1 VINGQFGPYRLDQ
14 TIGRGGMGEVYRA
27 YDTVHERVV
36 AIKLLLESLSADPD
50 YRARFERE
58 ARIAAGLREQHII
71 PIHRFGEIDGRLFID
86 MRLVDGED
94 LGKVLAREGALEP
107 RRAVGILAQL
117 AAALDA
123 AHQANLIHRDIK
135 PANVLLA
142 DHARGTADAVYLVD
156 FGIARDSTAK
166 TSLTVA
172 GAAVG
177 TPDYMAP
184 ERFTAGRIDRRADI
198 YALGC
203 LFYEMLTGT
212 KPFAGGEYPALLY
225 KHLNAEPPKPSAAH
239 TGVPV
244 ALDAVVAR
252 SMAKDPEAR
261 FATAGELAAAA
272 EDALHG
278 STGRPSLVKD
288 ELTTPVTRSRPS
300 TGAFPPGGGRTP
312 PPERSAQ
319 TPTPYRSAHTQ
330 APGDAAHS
338 ASPGH
343 ACGAAGPTPP
353 GRDRPTPAP
362 ATAAYTPPPGHSGYT
377 PQPGYSPAHATAAYT
392 PQPGHGGYPPPAGVG
407 YGAPSYSPPP
417 SQGTNGFAI
426 AALIFGII
434 GGALLGFIFGF
445 IALSQTKRTGQNGR
459 GMAIAGI
466 VLSALWTIG
475 VLLLITLAVASS
487 RPSGPVTPTTLPTA
501 SPTAEPTTEPPVT
514 TAPSTAISAT
524 ELQVG
529 DCLNDL
535 TNSTDVSSLPSVD
548 CAQPHEGEVFAVFD
562 LPPGPYP
569 GAAGVDDLVS
579 KGCNA
584 RLAEYSP
591 GAPSDDAVGLFSVY
605 PLEQNWERGDR
616 EVVCIAKATSGTTTG
631 SIKGR

>member
-1 VINGQFGPYRLDQ
+1 MPVINGQFGPYRLDQ
-14 TIGRGGMGEVYRA
+14 IIGRGGMGEVYRA

-94 LGKVLAREGALEP
+94 LGKVLAREGALDP

-156 FGIARDSTAK
+156 FGIARDSTAA
-166 TSLTVA
+166 TSLTVT

-203 LFYEMLTGT
+203 LFYEMLTGS

-225 KHLNAEPPKPSAAH
+225 KHLNAEPPKPSAAR
-239 TGVPV
+239 TGVPA

-252 SMAKDPEAR
+252 SMAKNPESR
-261 FATAGELAAAA
+261 FASAGELAAAA
-272 EDALHG
+272 EDALDG
-278 STGRPSLVKD
+278 SAARPSLVKD
-288 ELTTPVTRSRPS
+288 ELTTPITRSRPS
-300 TGAFPPGGGRTP
+300 TSAFGPQIGPQSRAGHTPPPAGHTPPPGRSAHTPAPGHAAYSPAGQTPSSYAGHTP
-312 PPERSAQ
+312 PPERAGY
-319 TPTPYRSAHTQ
+319 PT
-330 APGDAAHS
+330 
-338 ASPGH
+338 GH
-343 ACGAAGPTPP
+343 
-353 GRDRPTPAP
+353 
-362 ATAAYTPPPGHSGYT
+362 
-377 PQPGYSPAHATAAYT
+377 SPAHATAAYT
-392 PQPGHGGYPPPAGVG
+392 PPPGHGGYPPPAGVG

-466 VLSALWTIG
+466 VLSALWTVG
-475 VLLLITLAVASS
+475 VLLLIILAVASS
-487 RPSGPVTPTTLPTA
+487 TPSGPVTPTTFPTA

-548 CAQPHEGEVFAVFD
+548 CAQPHQGEVFAVFD

-569 GAAGVDDLVS
+569 GADGVDDLVS

>member
-1 VINGQFGPYRLDQ
+1 VIGGQFGPYRLDQ
-14 TIGRGGMGEVYRA
+14 VIGRGGMGEVYRA

-58 ARIAAGLREQHII
+58 ARIAASLREQHVI

-94 LGKVLAREGALEP
+94 LGKVLAREGQLEP
-107 RRAVGILAQL
+107 RRAVSIVAQL

-142 DHARGTADAVYLVD
+142 DHARGMADSVYLVD
-156 FGIARDSTAK
+156 FGIARDSTAN
-166 TSLTVA
+166 TSLTVT

-203 LFYEMLTGT
+203 LLYEMLTGR
-212 KPFAGGEYPALLY
+212 KPFAGGEYPALLF
-225 KHLNAEPPKPSAAH
+225 KHLNADPPKPSAARQ
-239 TGVPV
+239 GIP
-244 ALDAVVAR
+244 AAMDGVVAR
-252 SMAKDPEAR
+252 SMAKNPESR

-272 EDALHG
+272 EAALDG
-278 STGRPSLVKD
+278 SKAAPSLVKD
-288 ELTTPVTRSRPS
+288 ELTAPITRSRPS
-300 TGAFPPGGGRTP
+300 TPTP
-312 PPERSAQ
+312 PPGHAGTGRSAYTPPPGQ
-319 TPTPYRSAHTQ
+319 TGHTPSPAHAAYSPPPGYTGHTPPPDRAGY
-330 APGDAAHS
+330 APP
-338 ASPGH
+338 PGH
-343 ACGAAGPTPP
+343 S
-353 GRDRPTPAP
+353 PAY
-362 ATAAYTPPPGHSGYT
+362 ASAAYTPPPGH
-377 PQPGYSPAHATAAYT
+377 
-392 PQPGHGGYPPPAGVG
+392 GGYAPPAGIG
-407 YGAPSYSPPP
+407 YGAPSYAAPP

-466 VLSALWTIG
+466 ALSGLWTLG
-475 VLLLITLAVASS
+475 LVLLVVLAATSS
-487 RPSGPVTPTTLPTA
+487 TPSGPVTPT
-501 SPTAEPTTEPPVT
+501 AEPTAAAPT
-514 TAPSTAISAT
+514 TSAPTTSASPTAISAT
-524 ELQVG
+524 DLQVG
-529 DCLNDL
+529 DCLNGL
-535 TNSTDVSSLPSVD
+535 TDSTDVSSLPSVP

-584 RLAEYSP
+584 RLADYSP
-591 GAPSDDAVGLFSVY
+591 SAPADDAVGLFSVY
-605 PLEQNWERGDR
+605 PLEQNWNRDDR

-631 SIKGR
+631 SLKGR

>member
-1 VINGQFGPYRLDQ
+1 MPVINGQFGPYRLDQ
-14 TIGRGGMGEVYRA
+14 IIGRGGMGEVYRA

-94 LGKVLAREGALEP
+94 LGKVLAREGALDP

-156 FGIARDSTAK
+156 FGIARDSTAA
-166 TSLTVA
+166 TSLTVT

-203 LFYEMLTGT
+203 LFYEMLTGS

-225 KHLNAEPPKPSAAH
+225 KHLNAEPPKPSAAR
-239 TGVPV
+239 TGVPA

-252 SMAKDPEAR
+252 SMAKNPESR
-261 FATAGELAAAA
+261 FAGAGELAAAA
-272 EDALHG
+272 EDALDG
-278 STGRPSLVKD
+278 STARPSLVKD
-288 ELTTPVTRSRPS
+288 ELTTPITRSRPS
-300 TGAFPPGGGRTP
+300 TSAFGPQIGPQSRAGHTPPPAGHTPPPGRSAHTSAPGHAAYSSAGQIPSSYPGHTP
-312 PPERSAQ
+312 PPERAGY
-319 TPTPYRSAHTQ
+319 PT
-330 APGDAAHS
+330 
-338 ASPGH
+338 GH
-343 ACGAAGPTPP
+343 
-353 GRDRPTPAP
+353 
-362 ATAAYTPPPGHSGYT
+362 
-377 PQPGYSPAHATAAYT
+377 SPAHATAAYT
-392 PQPGHGGYPPPAGVG
+392 PPPGHGGYPPPAGVG

-466 VLSALWTIG
+466 VLSALWTVG
-475 VLLLITLAVASS
+475 VLLLIILAVASS
-487 RPSGPVTPTTLPTA
+487 TPSGPVTPTTFPTA

-548 CAQPHEGEVFAVFD
+548 CTQPHQGEVFAVFD

-569 GAAGVDDLVS
+569 GADGVDDLVS

>member
-1 VINGQFGPYRLDQ
+1 VPVINGQFGPYRLDQ
-14 TIGRGGMGEVYRA
+14 IIGRGGMGEVYRA
-27 YDTVHERVV
+27 YDTLHERVV

-156 FGIARDSTAK
+156 FGIARDSTAV
-166 TSLTVA
+166 TSLTVT

-203 LFYEMLTGT
+203 LFYEMLTGS

-225 KHLNAEPPKPSAAH
+225 KHLNAEPPKPSAARA
-239 TGVPV
+239 GVPA

-252 SMAKDPEAR
+252 SMAKNPESR
-261 FATAGELAAAA
+261 FASAGELAAAA
-272 EDALHG
+272 EDALDG
-278 STGRPSLVKD
+278 TAARPSLVKD
-288 ELTTPVTRSRPS
+288 ELTTPITRSRPS
-300 TGAFPPGGGRTP
+300 TPASGPRSGAGRTP
-312 PPERSAQ
+312 PPAGH
-319 TPTPYRSAHTQ
+319 TP
-330 APGDAAHS
+330 
-338 ASPGH
+338 
-343 ACGAAGPTPP
+343 PP
-353 GRDRPTPAP
+353 GRAYPPTAGHAAYSPAGHTP
-362 ATAAYTPPPGHSGYT
+362 PPERAGHNPAFATAAYTPPPGH
-377 PQPGYSPAHATAAYT
+377 
-392 PQPGHGGYPPPAGVG
+392 GGYPPPGGYPPAGVG

-417 SQGTNGFAI
+417 SRGTNGFAI

-459 GMAIAGI
+459 GLALAGVI
-466 VLSALWTIG
+466 LSSLWTI
-475 VLLLITLAVASS
+475 LIVVAIILAVTTSA
-487 RPSGPVTPTTLPTA
+487 RRDSGGSVTEGG
-501 SPTAEPTTEPPVT
+501 S
-514 TAPSTAISAT
+514 ISAT
-524 ELQVG
+524 ALKVG
-529 DCLNDL
+529 DCVNGLKNT
-535 TNSTDVSSLPSVD
+535 TNLLSLPGVP
-548 CAQPHEGEVFAVFD
+548 CAQAHEGEVFAVFD
-562 LPPGPYP
+562 LPAGEYP
-569 GAAGVDDLVS
+569 GSAAVDDEVS
-579 KGCNA
+579 KECNT
-584 RLAEYSP
+584 RLGAYSP
-591 GAPSDDAVGLFSVY
+591 SAETDPDVGLFSVY
-605 PLEQNWERGDR
+605 PLEQNWRRGDR
-616 EVVCIAKATSGTTTG
+616 QVVCLATASSGGTTTG
-631 SIKGR
+631 SIRGK

>member
-1 VINGQFGPYRLDQ
+1 MPVINGQFGPYRLDQ
-14 TIGRGGMGEVYRA
+14 IIGRGGMGEVYRA

-94 LGKVLAREGALEP
+94 LGKVLAREGALHP

-156 FGIARDSTAK
+156 FGIARDSTAA
-166 TSLTVA
+166 TSLTVT

-203 LFYEMLTGT
+203 LFYEMLTGS

-225 KHLNAEPPKPSAAH
+225 KHLNAEPPKPSAAR
-239 TGVPV
+239 TGVPA

-252 SMAKDPEAR
+252 SMAKNPESR
-261 FATAGELAAAA
+261 FASAGELAAAA
-272 EDALHG
+272 EDALDG
-278 STGRPSLVKD
+278 SAARPSLVKD
-288 ELTTPVTRSRPS
+288 ELTTPITRSRPS
-300 TGAFPPGGGRTP
+300 TPAFGPQIGPQSRAGHTPPPAGHTPPPGRASYTPAPGHAAYSPAGQTSSSYAGHTP
-312 PPERSAQ
+312 PPERAGY
-319 TPTPYRSAHTQ
+319 PT
-330 APGDAAHS
+330 
-338 ASPGH
+338 GH
-343 ACGAAGPTPP
+343 G
-353 GRDRPTPAP
+353 
-362 ATAAYTPPPGHSGYT
+362 
-377 PQPGYSPAHATAAYT
+377 PAHATAAYT
-392 PQPGHGGYPPPAGVG
+392 PPPGHGGYPPPAGVG

-466 VLSALWTIG
+466 VLSALWTVG
-475 VLLLITLAVASS
+475 VLLLIILAVASS
-487 RPSGPVTPTTLPTA
+487 TPSGPVTPTTFPTA
-501 SPTAEPTTEPPVT
+501 SPTVEPTTEPPVT

-548 CAQPHEGEVFAVFD
+548 CAQPHQGEVFAVFD

-569 GAAGVDDLVS
+569 GADGVDDLVS

>member
-1 VINGQFGPYRLDQ
+1 VPVINGQFGPYRLDQ
-14 TIGRGGMGEVYRA
+14 IIGRGGMGEVYRA

-107 RRAVGILAQL
+107 RRAVSILAQL

-123 AHQANLIHRDIK
+123 AHQANLIHRDVK

-142 DHARGTADAVYLVD
+142 DRPRGMADSVYLVD
-156 FGIARDSTAK
+156 FGIARDSMAK
-166 TSLTVA
+166 TSLTVT

-203 LFYEMLTGT
+203 LFYEMLTGS

-225 KHLNAEPPKPSAAH
+225 KHLSAEPPKPSAAH
-239 TGVPV
+239 MGVPA

-252 SMAKDPEAR
+252 SMAKNPEAR
-261 FATAGELAAAA
+261 FPTAGELAAAA
-272 EDALHG
+272 EAALDG
-278 STGRPSLVKD
+278 GRAAGPSLVKD
-288 ELTTPVTRSRPS
+288 ELTTPITRSRPS
-300 TGAFPPGGGRTP
+300 TPASGPGHTP
-312 PPERSAQ
+312 PPGRAA
-319 TPTPYRSAHTQ
+319 Y
-330 APGDAAHS
+330 APA
-338 ASPGH
+338 GH
-343 ACGAAGPTPP
+343 TPP
-353 GRDRPTPAP
+353 P
-362 ATAAYTPPPGHSGYT
+362 YTPPPDRGY
-377 PQPGYSPAHATAAYT
+377 GRSPAHATAAYT
-392 PQPGHGGYPPPAGVG
+392 PPPSHGGYPPSGGYPPPAGGG
-407 YGAPSYSPPP
+407 YGAPSYPPP
-417 SQGTNGFAI
+417 PAQGTNGFAI

-466 VLSALWTIG
+466 VLSALWTLG
-475 VLLLITLAVASS
+475 FVLLIVAAVESS
-487 RPSGPVTPTTLPTA
+487 TPSGPVTPTTSPTA
-501 SPTAEPTTEPPVT
+501 SPTAEPTTEPPIT

-524 ELQVG
+524 DLQVG

-535 TNSTDVSSLPSVD
+535 TDSTDVSSLPSVP
-548 CAQPHEGEVFAVFD
+548 CSQPHQGEVFAVFD

-584 RLAEYSP
+584 RLADYSP
-591 GAPSDDAVGLFSVY
+591 SAPSDDAIGLFSVY
-605 PLEQNWERGDR
+605 PLEQNWDRGDR
-616 EVVCIAKATSGTTTG
+616 EVVCIAKATSGSSTG

>member
-1 VINGQFGPYRLDQ
+1 VPVIDGQFGPYRLDQ
-14 TIGRGGMGEVYRA
+14 VIGRGGMGEVYRA
-27 YDTVHERVV
+27 YDTVHERAV

-123 AHQANLIHRDIK
+123 AHEANLIHRDIK

-142 DHARGTADAVYLVD
+142 EHARGTADAVYLVD
-156 FGIARDSTAK
+156 FGIARDSTAA
-166 TSLTVA
+166 TSLTVT

-203 LFYEMLTGT
+203 LFYEMLTGS

-225 KHLNAEPPKPSAAH
+225 KHLNAEPPKPSAAR
-239 TGVPV
+239 TGVPA

-252 SMAKDPEAR
+252 SMAKNPESR
-261 FATAGELAAAA
+261 FAAAGELAAAA
-272 EDALHG
+272 EDALDG
-278 STGRPSLVKD
+278 SAARPSLVKD
-288 ELTTPVTRSRPS
+288 ELTTPITRSRPS
-300 TGAFPPGGGRTP
+300 TPAGPQIGPQSRAGHTPPPAGHTPPPGRASYTPAPGHAAYSPAGQTPSSYAGHTP
-312 PPERSAQ
+312 PPERAGY
-319 TPTPYRSAHTQ
+319 PT
-330 APGDAAHS
+330 
-338 ASPGH
+338 GH
-343 ACGAAGPTPP
+343 
-353 GRDRPTPAP
+353 
-362 ATAAYTPPPGHSGYT
+362 
-377 PQPGYSPAHATAAYT
+377 SPAHATAAYT
-392 PQPGHGGYPPPAGVG
+392 PPPGHGGYPPPAGVG

-466 VLSALWTIG
+466 VLSALWTVG
-475 VLLLITLAVASS
+475 VLLLIILAVASS
-487 RPSGPVTPTTLPTA
+487 TPSGPVTPTTLPTA

-548 CAQPHEGEVFAVFD
+548 CTQPHQGEVFAVFD

-569 GAAGVDDLVS
+569 GADGVDDLVS

-631 SIKGR
+631 SIRGR

>member
-1 VINGQFGPYRLDQ
+1 VPVINGQFGPYRLDQ
-14 TIGRGGMGEVYRA
+14 IIGRGGMGEVYRA

-123 AHQANLIHRDIK
+123 AHEANLIHRDIK

-142 DHARGTADAVYLVD
+142 EHARGTADAVYLVD
-156 FGIARDSTAK
+156 FGIARDSTAA
-166 TSLTVA
+166 TSLTVT

-203 LFYEMLTGT
+203 LFYEMLTGS

-225 KHLNAEPPKPSAAH
+225 KHLNAEPPKPSAAR
-239 TGVPV
+239 TGVPA

-252 SMAKDPEAR
+252 SMAKNPESR
-261 FATAGELAAAA
+261 FAAAGELAAAA
-272 EDALHG
+272 EDALDG
-278 STGRPSLVKD
+278 SAARPSLVKD
-288 ELTTPVTRSRPS
+288 ELTTPITRSRPS
-300 TGAFPPGGGRTP
+300 TPAGPQIGPQSRAGHTPPPAGHTPPPGRASYTPAPGHAAYSPAGQTPSSYAGHTP
-312 PPERSAQ
+312 PPERAGY
-319 TPTPYRSAHTQ
+319 PT
-330 APGDAAHS
+330 GHS
-338 ASPGH
+338 
-343 ACGAAGPTPP
+343 
-353 GRDRPTPAP
+353 PAY
-362 ATAAYTPPPGHSGYT
+362 ATAAYTPP
-377 PQPGYSPAHATAAYT
+377 
-392 PQPGHGGYPPPAGVG
+392 PGHGGYPPPAGVG

-466 VLSALWTIG
+466 VLSALWTVG
-475 VLLLITLAVASS
+475 VLLLIILAVASS
-487 RPSGPVTPTTLPTA
+487 TPSGPVTPTTLPTA

-548 CAQPHEGEVFAVFD
+548 CTQPHEGEVFAVFD

-569 GAAGVDDLVS
+569 GADGVDDLVS

-631 SIKGR
+631 SIRGR

>member
-1 VINGQFGPYRLDQ
+1 VPVINGQFGPYRLDQ
-14 TIGRGGMGEVYRA
+14 IIGRGGMGEVYRA
-27 YDTVHERVV
+27 YDTVHERIV

-94 LGKVLAREGALEP
+94 LGKVLAREGALAP

-142 DHARGTADAVYLVD
+142 DHARGTSDAVYLVD
-156 FGIARDSTAK
+156 FGIARDSTAA
-166 TSLTVA
+166 TSLTVT

-203 LFYEMLTGT
+203 LFYEMLAGS

-244 ALDAVVAR
+244 AMDAVVAR

-272 EDALHG
+272 EAALDG
-278 STGRPSLVKD
+278 GRPSLVKE

-300 TGAFPPGGGRTP
+300 TGAFPPGGARHTP
-312 PPERSAQ
+312 PPD
-319 TPTPYRSAHTQ
+319 RSAHTLTPDRS
-330 APGDAAHS
+330 AYTPTPGPAAYT
-338 ASPGH
+338 ASGH
-343 ACGAAGPTPP
+343 AAYGAAGTTPP
-353 GRDRPTPAP
+353 PSTS
-362 ATAAYTPPPGHSGYT
+362 AYTPPPGHSGYT

-392 PQPGHGGYPPPAGVG
+392 PPPGHGGYPPPAGVG
-407 YGAPSYSPPP
+407 YGGPSYPTPP

-426 AALIFGII
+426 AALIFGVI

-475 VLLLITLAVASS
+475 ILLLIVVAVASS
-487 RPSGPVTPTTLPTA
+487 APPEPVSPTTFPTA
-501 SPTAEPTTEPPVT
+501 TAEPTTEPPVT
-514 TAPSTAISAT
+514 SAPSTAISAT

-535 TNSTDVSSLPSVD
+535 TDSTDVSSLPSVD
-548 CAQPHEGEVFAVFD
+548 CAQPHQGEVFAVFD

-591 GAPSDDAVGLFSVY
+591 GAPTDDAVGLFSVY

-616 EVVCIAKATSGTTTG
+616 EVVCIAKATSGTATG

>member
-1 VINGQFGPYRLDQ
+1 VPVIDGQFGPYRLDQ
-14 TIGRGGMGEVYRA
+14 VIGRGGMGEVYRA
-27 YDTVHERVV
+27 YDTVHERAV

-156 FGIARDSTAK
+156 FGIARDSTAA
-166 TSLTVA
+166 TSLTVT

-203 LFYEMLTGT
+203 LFYEMLTGS

-225 KHLNAEPPKPSAAH
+225 KHLNAEPPKPSAAR
-239 TGVPV
+239 TGVPA

-252 SMAKDPEAR
+252 SMAKNPESR
-261 FATAGELAAAA
+261 FAAAGELAAAA
-272 EDALHG
+272 EDALDG
-278 STGRPSLVKD
+278 SAARPSLVKD
-288 ELTTPVTRSRPS
+288 ELTTPITRSRPS
-300 TGAFPPGGGRTP
+300 TPAGPQIGPQSRAGHTPPPAGHTPPPGRASYTPAPGHAAYSPAGQTPSSYAGHTP
-312 PPERSAQ
+312 PPERAGY
-319 TPTPYRSAHTQ
+319 PT
-330 APGDAAHS
+330 
-338 ASPGH
+338 GH
-343 ACGAAGPTPP
+343 
-353 GRDRPTPAP
+353 
-362 ATAAYTPPPGHSGYT
+362 
-377 PQPGYSPAHATAAYT
+377 SPAHATAAYT
-392 PQPGHGGYPPPAGVG
+392 PPPGHGGYPPPAGVG

-466 VLSALWTIG
+466 VLSALWTVG
-475 VLLLITLAVASS
+475 VLLLIILAVASS
-487 RPSGPVTPTTLPTA
+487 TPSGPVTPTTLPTA

-548 CAQPHEGEVFAVFD
+548 CTQPHQGEVFAVFD

-569 GAAGVDDLVS
+569 GADGVDDLVS

-631 SIKGR
+631 SIRGR

>member
-1 VINGQFGPYRLDQ
+1 MPVINGQFGPYRLDQ
-14 TIGRGGMGEVYRA
+14 IIGRGGMGEVYRA

-94 LGKVLAREGALEP
+94 LGKVLAREGALDP

-156 FGIARDSTAK
+156 FGIARDNTAA
-166 TSLTVA
+166 TSLTVT

-203 LFYEMLTGT
+203 LFYEMLTGS

-225 KHLNAEPPKPSAAH
+225 KHLNAEPPKPSAARA
-239 TGVPV
+239 GVPA

-252 SMAKDPEAR
+252 SMAKNPESR
-261 FATAGELAAAA
+261 FAGAGELAAAA
-272 EDALHG
+272 EDALDG
-278 STGRPSLVKD
+278 STARPSLVKD
-288 ELTTPVTRSRPS
+288 ELTTPITRSRPS
-300 TGAFPPGGGRTP
+300 TSAFGPQIGPQSRAGHTPPPAGHTPPPGRSAHTSAPGHAAYSSAGQIPSSYPGHTP
-312 PPERSAQ
+312 PPERAGY
-319 TPTPYRSAHTQ
+319 PT
-330 APGDAAHS
+330 
-338 ASPGH
+338 GH
-343 ACGAAGPTPP
+343 
-353 GRDRPTPAP
+353 
-362 ATAAYTPPPGHSGYT
+362 
-377 PQPGYSPAHATAAYT
+377 SPAHATAAYT
-392 PQPGHGGYPPPAGVG
+392 PPPGHGGYPPPAGVG

-466 VLSALWTIG
+466 VLSALWTVG
-475 VLLLITLAVASS
+475 LLLLIILAVASS
-487 RPSGPVTPTTLPTA
+487 TPSGPVTPTTFPTA

-548 CAQPHEGEVFAVFD
+548 CTQPHQGEVFAVFD

-569 GAAGVDDLVS
+569 GADGVDDLVS

>member
-1 VINGQFGPYRLDQ
+1 MPVINGQFGPYRLDQ
-14 TIGRGGMGEVYRA
+14 IIGRGGMGEVYRA

-36 AIKLLLESLSADPD
+36 AIKLLLESLSVDPD

-94 LGKVLAREGALEP
+94 LGKVLAREGALDP

-156 FGIARDSTAK
+156 FGIARDSTAA
-166 TSLTVA
+166 TSLTVT

-203 LFYEMLTGT
+203 LFYEMLTGS

-225 KHLNAEPPKPSAAH
+225 KHLNAEPPKPSAAR
-239 TGVPV
+239 TGVPA

-252 SMAKDPEAR
+252 SMAKNPESR
-261 FATAGELAAAA
+261 FASAGELAAAA
-272 EDALHG
+272 EDALDG
-278 STGRPSLVKD
+278 SAARPSLVKD
-288 ELTTPVTRSRPS
+288 ELTKPITRSRPS
-300 TGAFPPGGGRTP
+300 TPAFGPQIGPQSRAGHTPPPAGHTPPPGRAAYTPAPGHAAYSPAGQTPSSYAGHTP
-312 PPERSAQ
+312 PPERAGH
-319 TPTPYRSAHTQ
+319 PT
-330 APGDAAHS
+330 
-338 ASPGH
+338 GH
-343 ACGAAGPTPP
+343 
-353 GRDRPTPAP
+353 
-362 ATAAYTPPPGHSGYT
+362 
-377 PQPGYSPAHATAAYT
+377 SPAHATAAYT
-392 PQPGHGGYPPPAGVG
+392 PPPGHGGYPPPAGVG

-475 VLLLITLAVASS
+475 VLLLIILAVASS
-487 RPSGPVTPTTLPTA
+487 TPSGPVTPTTFPTA

-548 CAQPHEGEVFAVFD
+548 CTQPHQGEVFAVFD

-569 GAAGVDDLVS
+569 GADGVDDLVS

>member
-1 VINGQFGPYRLDQ
+1 VPVIDGQFGPYRLDQ
-14 TIGRGGMGEVYRA
+14 VIGRGGMGEVYRA
-27 YDTVHERVV
+27 YDTVHERAV

-156 FGIARDSTAK
+156 FGIARDSTAA
-166 TSLTVA
+166 TSLTVT

-203 LFYEMLTGT
+203 LFYEMLTGS

-225 KHLNAEPPKPSAAH
+225 KHLNAEPPKPSAAR
-239 TGVPV
+239 TGVPA

-252 SMAKDPEAR
+252 SMAKNPESR
-261 FATAGELAAAA
+261 FAAAGELAAAA
-272 EDALHG
+272 EDALDG
-278 STGRPSLVKD
+278 SAARPSLVKD
-288 ELTTPVTRSRPS
+288 ELTTPITRSRPS
-300 TGAFPPGGGRTP
+300 TPAGPQIGPQSRAGHTPPPAGHTPPPGRASYTPAPGHAAYSPAGQTPSSYAGHTP
-312 PPERSAQ
+312 PPERAGY
-319 TPTPYRSAHTQ
+319 PT
-330 APGDAAHS
+330 
-338 ASPGH
+338 GH
-343 ACGAAGPTPP
+343 
-353 GRDRPTPAP
+353 
-362 ATAAYTPPPGHSGYT
+362 
-377 PQPGYSPAHATAAYT
+377 SPAHATAAYT
-392 PQPGHGGYPPPAGVG
+392 PPPGHGGYPPPAGVG

-466 VLSALWTIG
+466 VLSALWTVG
-475 VLLLITLAVASS
+475 VLLLIILAVASS
-487 RPSGPVTPTTLPTA
+487 TPSGPVTPTTLPTA

-548 CAQPHEGEVFAVFD
+548 CTQPHEGEVFAVFD

-569 GAAGVDDLVS
+569 GADGVDDLVS

>member
-14 TIGRGGMGEVYRA
+14 IIGRGGMGEVYRA

-123 AHQANLIHRDIK
+123 AHEANLIHRDIK

-142 DHARGTADAVYLVD
+142 EHARGTADAVYLVD
-156 FGIARDSTAK
+156 FGIARDSTAA
-166 TSLTVA
+166 TSLTVT

-203 LFYEMLTGT
+203 LFYEMLTGS

-225 KHLNAEPPKPSAAH
+225 KHLNAEPPKPSAAR
-239 TGVPV
+239 TGVPA

-252 SMAKDPEAR
+252 SMAKNPESR
-261 FATAGELAAAA
+261 FAAAGELAAAA
-272 EDALHG
+272 EDALDG
-278 STGRPSLVKD
+278 SAARPSLVKD
-288 ELTTPVTRSRPS
+288 ELTTPITRSRPS
-300 TGAFPPGGGRTP
+300 TPAGPQIGPQSRAGHTPPPAGHTPPPGRASYTPAPGHAANSPAGQTPSSYAGHTP
-312 PPERSAQ
+312 PPERAGY
-319 TPTPYRSAHTQ
+319 PT
-330 APGDAAHS
+330 
-338 ASPGH
+338 GH
-343 ACGAAGPTPP
+343 
-353 GRDRPTPAP
+353 
-362 ATAAYTPPPGHSGYT
+362 
-377 PQPGYSPAHATAAYT
+377 SPAHATAAYT
-392 PQPGHGGYPPPAGVG
+392 PPPGHGGYPPPAGVG

-466 VLSALWTIG
+466 VLSALWTVG
-475 VLLLITLAVASS
+475 VLLLIILAVASS
-487 RPSGPVTPTTLPTA
+487 TPSGPVTPTTLPTA

-548 CAQPHEGEVFAVFD
+548 CTQPHEGEVFAVFD

-569 GAAGVDDLVS
+569 GADGVDDLVS

-631 SIKGR
+631 SIRGR

>member
-14 TIGRGGMGEVYRA
+14 IIGRGGMGEVYRA

-156 FGIARDSTAK
+156 FGIARDSTAA
-166 TSLTVA
+166 TSLTVT

-203 LFYEMLTGT
+203 LFYEMLTGS

-225 KHLNAEPPKPSAAH
+225 KHLNAEPPKPSAAR
-239 TGVPV
+239 TGVPA

-252 SMAKDPEAR
+252 SMAKNPESR
-261 FATAGELAAAA
+261 FAAAGELAAAA
-272 EDALHG
+272 EDALDG
-278 STGRPSLVKD
+278 SAARPSLVKD
-288 ELTTPVTRSRPS
+288 ELTTPITRSRPS
-300 TGAFPPGGGRTP
+300 TPAGPQIGPQSRAGHTPPPAGHTPPPGRASYTPAPGHAANSPAGQTPSSYAGHTP
-312 PPERSAQ
+312 PPERAGY
-319 TPTPYRSAHTQ
+319 PT
-330 APGDAAHS
+330 GHS
-338 ASPGH
+338 
-343 ACGAAGPTPP
+343 
-353 GRDRPTPAP
+353 PAY
-362 ATAAYTPPPGHSGYT
+362 ATAAYTPP
-377 PQPGYSPAHATAAYT
+377 
-392 PQPGHGGYPPPAGVG
+392 PGHGGYPPPAGVG

-466 VLSALWTIG
+466 VLSALWTVG
-475 VLLLITLAVASS
+475 VLLLIILAVASS
-487 RPSGPVTPTTLPTA
+487 TPSGPVTPTTLPTA

-548 CAQPHEGEVFAVFD
+548 CTQPHQGEVFAVFD

-569 GAAGVDDLVS
+569 GADGVDDLVS

-631 SIKGR
+631 SIRGR